1 MQCKRDAVSRS
12 SQVGERE
19 EQVRL
24 GLENDPALLE
34 ELAERIAAQYPLRD
48 RGRHQI
54 ASSGL
59 VADGAGE
66 AVRVRQR
73 ILSVGSSAAR
83 TKDPHQFKPGIGLHD
98 KGRGS
103 GSTDSSTKAG
113 RDDVD
118 ERKGIGVVHMK

>member
-19 EQVRL
+19 EQVALRFKD
-24 GLENDPALLE
+24 DPALLE
-34 ELAERIAAQYPLRD
+34 ELAERIAAQYPLGN

-54 ASSGL
+54 AASGL

-66 AVRVRQR
+66 VVRVRQR
-73 ILSVGSSAAR
+73 VLGGGSSASGS
-83 TKDPHQFKPGIGLHD
+83 KDSHQLKPRIGLHD
-98 KGRGS
+98 EGRGS
-103 GSTDSSTKAG
+103 GSTNSSTKAG
-113 RDDVD
+113 RDDVN